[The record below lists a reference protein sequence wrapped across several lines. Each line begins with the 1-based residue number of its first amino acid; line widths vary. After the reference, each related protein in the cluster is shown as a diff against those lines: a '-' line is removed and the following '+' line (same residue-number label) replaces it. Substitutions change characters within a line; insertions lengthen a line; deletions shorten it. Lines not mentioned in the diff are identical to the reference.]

1 MAGLI
6 SYLLIGRL
14 FIYLAQKF
22 PFNKLP
28 ILGSFFNEGRF
39 LEELFSCDLCLG
51 FWVYSFFAFGFKINL
66 LHEYFY
72 ISYLSEFITGA
83 AVSFLVHIFVLGLK
97 AKFETIIVE

>member
-1 MAGLI
+1 
-6 SYLLIGRL
+6 
-14 FIYLAQKF
+14 
-22 PFNKLP
+22 
-28 ILGSFFNEGRF
+28 
-39 LEELFSCDLCLG
+39 
-51 FWVYSFFAFGFKINL
+51 